1 MALTKVSY
9 SMIDGAPVNIVDYGA
24 DATGATNSSAAI
36 QAAIDAAEGGC
47 LVAEGTF
54 RIDSTLNLKSNSVYN
69 FHGATFIPGGLSIS
83 NMFSAVDKEN
93 ITVIGGNYTG
103 VPGVSPVINSH
114 PTGTYYAG
122 TALYFQD
129 CINVLVTETYT
140 YRIFSVIN
148 FYNCS
153 DCTALANS
161 ASDCCGGIQS
171 VAGSDISAN
180 WKVRG
185 LNYSNNTLL
194 HMGDE
199 CYTFLVST
207 LGTGEY
213 SACKIVGNHL
223 SKDPGV
229 NATIGLASGIH
240 LRGLET
246 TTSNVVRSCVV
257 SDNTA
262 YFCGAAFIRA
272 TGAIRCTFAN
282 NSVDGF
288 GKAGANAAYWFGST
302 STGAF
307 GVFDLTV
314 IGNIA
319 ENGLNGSRVIYM
331 EGAKRCHFSSNY
343 GVVNSAGIGAIS
355 VLSDSDTNVFD
366 GNIIHNTA
374 AFCIQL
380 ASGCD
385 NNLIINN
392 DFSIF
397 VAAAISDSGTNNKKQ
412 NNYGYVSFNSGTTTI
427 SSGATSQLVNHG
439 LSGSDANRIF
449 VTLTPIS
456 NMYSSANAHV
466 EGITTSLF
474 YATVT
479 SAPGGSNVVT
489 FQWIAQEI

>member
-9 SMIDGAPVNIVDYGA
+9 SMIQGSPVNVIDFGA
-24 DATGATNSSAAI
+24 DPTGTVDSSSEI
-36 QAAIDAAEGGC
+36 QAAIDSAEGGT
-47 LVAEGTF
+47 LVANGDF
-54 RIDSTLNLKSNSVYN
+54 RIDSTLNLKSNSIYN
-69 FHGATFIPGGLSIS
+69 FHGATFIPGGLTIDK
-83 NMFSAVDKEN
+83 MFSAVDKEN

-122 TALYFQD
+122 SAFYFQD
-129 CINVLVTETYT
+129 CVNVLVTETYT

-185 LNYSNNTLL
+185 LTYSNNTLL

-229 NATIGLASGIH
+229 NSTIGLASGIH

-262 YFCGAAFIRA
+262 YYCGAAFIRA

-288 GKAGANAAYWFGST
+288 AKAGADAAYWFGST

-307 GVFDLTV
+307 GVLDMTV

-355 VLSDSDTNVFD
+355 VLSDSDNNVFD

-374 AFCIQL
+374 AYCIQL

-392 DFSIF
+392 DFSIY

-427 SSGATSQLVNHG
+427 SASATSQLVNHG
-439 LSGSDANRIF
+439 LSGSNANRIF
-449 VTLTPIS
+449 VSLTPIS
-456 NMYSSANAHV
+456 NMYSAANAHV
-466 EGITTSLF
+466 EGITTGLF

-479 SAPGGSNVVT
+479 SAPGGSDTVT
-489 FQWIAQEI
+489 FQWTAQEI